1 MKRALLLTCLLVL
14 SDAAAARTPAIPN
27 RAGSAADP
35 APREGVFAGA
45 TGPAAPSGGL
55 NGSEAFSSSL
65 FAGLQFFGDW
75 PGDAAPASY
84 ELWWS
89 NLGPTRIGRPR
100 PGMILV
106 DQLGA
111 AGSVERRL
119 VVKMR
124 ATAADGATVWAGPW
138 VASDASSAGVGEL
151 RLSAAGE
158 AISGKVTSAF
168 QTLAWEGSRDRPANA
183 PTQEPERPAPIEGP
197 RDLGPFRVS
206 FRGLERPRG
215 SAVVRAAVTI
225 HNVSERVQ
233 YLASGT
239 FRAIL
244 TDADGAAQERNQIWQ
259 GSGEPAQVFNSTP
272 ALQPD
277 GELTVRFTFNPDIR
291 ELDRLVLMRG
301 EERIE
306 FDLAGR

>member
-45 TGPAAPSGGL
+45 TGPTAPPG
-55 NGSEAFSSSL
+55 
-65 FAGLQFFGDW
+65 
-75 PGDAAPASY
+75 GDAAPASY

-89 NLGPTRIGRPR
+89 NLGRTRIGRPR

-111 AGSVERRL
+111 AGSVKRRL
-119 VVKMR
+119 VVETR

-138 VASDASSAGVGEL
+138 VASDASPAGG
-151 RLSAAGE
+151 LSTARE
-158 AISGKVTSAF
+158 AFSGKLTSAF
-168 QTLAWEGSRDRPANA
+168 LTLAWEGSRDRPADA
-183 PTQEPERPAPIEGP
+183 TPQEPERPAPIEGP